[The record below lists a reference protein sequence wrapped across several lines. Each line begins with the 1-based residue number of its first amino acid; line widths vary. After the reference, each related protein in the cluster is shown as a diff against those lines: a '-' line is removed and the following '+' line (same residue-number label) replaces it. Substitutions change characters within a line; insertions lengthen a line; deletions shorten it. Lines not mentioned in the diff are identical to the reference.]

1 MRNLFKNIICLLL
14 INIFANASPLEGCL
28 ILILMYHKFTDEISV
43 LQLNGLTVLVII
55 IYLLL
60 ILRLLVLPFA
70 YKKLENSQ
78 NYKLVSQFIHK
89 LKQSNYLKLTVLVIA
104 YFYLKLTV
112 LVIAYFCY
120 YPTGVPYFSGDFYG
134 QLIQGGIF
142 GLFGS
147 YIVLYIY
154 WYIEDKI
161 KNRNY

>member
-1 MRNLFKNIICLLL
+1 MRNLFKNILCLLL

-70 YKKLENSQ
+70 YKKLENFQ

-104 YFYLKLTV
+104 YF
-112 LVIAYFCY
+112 CY
-120 YPTGVPYFSGDFYG
+120 CPTGLPYFSGDFYG
-134 QLIQGGIF
+134 QLIQGLIF
-142 GLFGS
+142 GLLGS
-147 YIVLYIY
+147 YIVLFAW
-154 WYIEDKI
+154 WYIEAKI
-161 KNRNY
+161 KNRIKNNKF

>member
-89 LKQSNYLKLTVLVIA
+89 LKQSNYLKLTV
-104 YFYLKLTV
+104 F
-112 LVIAYFCY
+112 VIAYFCY

-161 KNRNY
+161 KNRIKM